1 MINRILIVDDEI
13 DFLESAKRGL
23 RTAGFRHVITEGDP
37 EKAAD
42 IIRQNTAYDVA
53 LIDITMPG
61 LNGVDLLEVIK
72 NTSPNTECIMISALN
87 EARTAVE
94 CMRKGAYDYQVK
106 PLARDDLIHSVHRAL
121 ERKRLLDILDLRKKR
136 SLPNLIHK
144 EIFKPIVTQ
153 STALLRILKE
163 AELHAGSM
171 VPILITGESGTGKE
185 LLARAIHLASPREKH
200 TFAAVNMA
208 SMSSTLFDAEF
219 FGHTKGA
226 FTGAEKDRT
235 GYLEHTNRGTLFLDE
250 IGTLPIEL
258 QGKLLRVL
266 QEGEYTQLGT
276 NHPQKVD
283 IRFIAA
289 TNEDLD
295 RLMVTNAFRKDLY
308 YRLKGAWLSLP
319 PLRERKEDISLLIDT
334 FLKELQPESTKL
346 SVEAEALSILM
357 AYDYPGNVRELKS
370 IIQSALNLAQGQ
382 SISSKFLPSYLRGR
396 NPEKL
401 SHRQV
406 QAGTIIPM
414 AQVEKRHI
422 LRIYAQTKNN
432 KAKTAKLLG
441 IGLNTLRRK
450 LEQYDVS

>member
-1 MINRILIVDDEI
+1 MMNRILIIDDEI

-23 RTAGFRHVITEGDP
+23 RTAGFRQVVTESDP
-37 EKAAD
+37 KRAAD
-42 IIRQNTAYDVA
+42 FIREDTVYDVA
-53 LIDITMPG
+53 LVDITMPG
-61 LNGVDLLEVIK
+61 LNGVELLEVIK
-72 NTSPNTECIMISALN
+72 NNSPNTECIMISALN
-87 EARTAVE
+87 EIRIAVE

-106 PLARDDLIHSVHRAL
+106 PLARDDLIHAVHRAL
-121 ERKRLLDILDLRKKR
+121 ERKRLLDILDLRKNKN
-136 SLPNLIHK
+136 LPDLIHK
-144 EIFKPIVTQ
+144 EVFRPIITQ
-153 STALLRILKE
+153 SPALLRILKE

-185 LLARAIHLASPREKH
+185 LLARAIHLVSPREAR

-226 FTGAEKDRT
+226 FTGAEKDRA

-266 QEGEYTQLGT
+266 QEGEYTRLGT

-295 RLMVTNAFRKDLY
+295 RLMAKNAFRKDLY

-319 PLRERKEDISLLIDT
+319 PLRERKEDIPLLTDT
-334 FLKELQPESTKL
+334 FLKEFQSDSAKI
-346 SVEAEALSILM
+346 SVEADTLSILM

-370 IIQSALNLAQGQ
+370 IVQSALNLAQGQ
-382 SISSKFLPSYLRGR
+382 SISPKFLPSYLHEQKSRQT
-396 NPEKL
+396 

-406 QAGTIIPM
+406 HSGGIIPL

-422 LRIYAQTKNN
+422 LRIYAHTNNN
-432 KAKTAKLLG
+432 KAKTAKFLG

-450 LEQYDVS
+450 LEQYNVS